1 MPNSVRRSR
10 SPTLNSEAVVSI
22 AVVPRIFYSV
32 PNYFLKIEIQIRRSW
47 PIRIKRMIYELYSNV
62 AQMFTTQPLLSSC
75 LFGVPIA
82 FLSIICYSICSAD
95 FTVDREEFYP
105 EDEDEDYDDSLEEDE
120 RAHLVDPNHAKN
132 E

>member
-1 MPNSVRRSR
+1 
-10 SPTLNSEAVVSI
+10 
-22 AVVPRIFYSV
+22 
-32 PNYFLKIEIQIRRSW
+32 
-47 PIRIKRMIYELYSNV
+47 MIYELYTNV
-62 AQMFTTQPLLSSC
+62 AQMFSTQPLLSSC

-105 EDEDEDYDDSLEEDE
+105 DDEDEDYDEAVEEDE
-120 RAHLVDPNHAKN
+120 RAHLVDASHAKN